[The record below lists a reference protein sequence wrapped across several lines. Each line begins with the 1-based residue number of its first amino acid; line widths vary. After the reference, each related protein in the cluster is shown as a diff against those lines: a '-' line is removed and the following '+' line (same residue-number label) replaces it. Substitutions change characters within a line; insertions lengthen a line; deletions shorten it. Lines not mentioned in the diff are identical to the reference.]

1 MSADEHKQG
10 RRIEDYPL
18 YGQTGVKGD
27 SMNNFSYL
35 VKEARE
41 RCAGPK
47 ARDGVGAR
55 DCMENMVDDATTLD
69 ITDKYLE
76 FMGHAGN
83 DPSLTR
89 KIGRMGFD
97 IDEEIAKSK
106 KHIAEVSR

>member
-1 MSADEHKQG
+1 
-10 RRIEDYPL
+10 
-18 YGQTGVKGD
+18 
-27 SMNNFSYL
+27 
-35 VKEARE
+35 
-41 RCAGPK
+41 
-47 ARDGVGAR
+47 
-55 DCMENMVDDATTLD
+55 MVDNTTTMD

-83 DPSLTR
+83 DPRLTR